1 MFPRT
6 TRVANHCVPCLA
18 LEAWLRLE
26 KIPFHRISN
35 QFMLGS
41 KENEV
46 PFIQYNGEYFGGI
59 KEIISKLKPSE
70 QQENECLSVGESIK
84 DGGYSLGFSS
94 SPLSSSMNDASSLET
109 LSSSKSMGASSSPL
123 PGSLS
128 SPSPTLNSPS
138 SSISS
143 FFSSPFSPR
152 SLQNSPVAH
161 HAKKLARNKTFSN
174 FLSKATCLLQL
185 DEESVKQRKLET
197 VKGIE
202 DSIWEIYK

>member
-59 KEIISKLKPSE
+59 KEIISKLKPNSE

-84 DGGYSLGFSS
+84 DGGSSLGFSS
-94 SPLSSSMNDASSLET
+94 SPSINDASSLET

-123 PGSLS
+123 PVSF
-128 SPSPTLNSPS
+128 LNS
-138 SSISS
+138 
-143 FFSSPFSPR
+143 
-152 SLQNSPVAH
+152 
-161 HAKKLARNKTFSN
+161 
-174 FLSKATCLLQL
+174 
-185 DEESVKQRKLET
+185 
-197 VKGIE
+197 
-202 DSIWEIYK
+202 